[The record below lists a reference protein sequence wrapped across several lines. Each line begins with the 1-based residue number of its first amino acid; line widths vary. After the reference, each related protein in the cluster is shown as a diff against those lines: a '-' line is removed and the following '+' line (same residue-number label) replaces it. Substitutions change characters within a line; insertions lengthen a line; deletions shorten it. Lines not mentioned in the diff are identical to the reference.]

1 MSASIYRFAGI
12 ELDSSSRSLR
22 ADDHRVDITPLV
34 FDTLAFLAQHSERVV
49 SKDELAAALWEGKV
63 VSDAAITQAIR
74 KARAA
79 LEECGAD
86 PSIITTRHGHGY
98 QLDTPVE
105 IRGPKPSATERDQGA
120 HGHLYRLRERR
131 PMLALAIAV
140 LGGGLIAL
148 ANLSDIADLLF
159 PDRSLEAIEDTRST
173 LLSTDAKVDEIVTML
188 RNQAATSGNE
198 LDPDAES
205 TIRDAVQRII
215 ESGDSRK
222 QTAVDQLLEGDPDAA
237 AVRIEQVAMD
247 LGRASDESRA
257 AAAESWSEAGA
268 IYYTTDVAAAVRC
281 FEEALLLQPDN
292 AEYATDLGY
301 AYVRAGRLDDA
312 VNVFGRGLN
321 AQPDEPVLID
331 TLRGLGMAARLKA
344 EYGVARRH
352 FDRAIGIAR
361 DTGDLRREGLLLLQL
376 GSIASSQGNLEL
388 ARSDYESVIER
399 AEEIGD
405 THMLSRALNNFGI
418 VLAKTE
424 DYTGAN
430 SAFARAYEIDLA
442 RNDLAGQSQSI
453 GNLGASALRSGN
465 VDEAAEHLARS
476 IEIGRELGDQR
487 SIALDLTNL
496 GSIAASRGDF
506 PQAEAHL
513 DEALQI
519 ATEHGFEELRLII
532 TVNLGEVARDS
543 GDVAS
548 ACRLWLEALPA
559 LEKLEHGA
567 APTVREYVDA
577 NDCGAAP
584 DQS

>member
-1 MSASIYRFAGI
+1 MSASIYRFAGV

-34 FDTLAFLAQHSERVV
+34 FDTLAFLAQRSERVV

-105 IRGPKPSATERDQGA
+105 VRGRKHAAATTGDGP
-120 HGHLYRLRERR
+120 HGHLTRLRERR
-131 PMLALAIAV
+131 PMLALAIAIA
-140 LGGGLIAL
+140 GGGLIAL
-148 ANLSDIADLLF
+148 ANLSDIADFVF

-173 LLSTDAKVDEIVTML
+173 LMTTDAKVDEIVKML
-188 RNQAATSGNE
+188 RNQAASSGNQ

-215 ESGDSRK
+215 ESGDARK

-237 AVRIEQVAMD
+237 AVRIERVAMD
-247 LGRASDESRA
+247 LGRASEESRA

-268 IYYTTDVAAAVRC
+268 IYYTTDVAEAVRC
-281 FEEALLLQPDN
+281 YEEALALQPDN
-292 AEYATDLGY
+292 AEYAAQLGF

-312 VNVFGRGLN
+312 VDVFGRGLN
-321 AQPDEPVLID
+321 ARPDDPVLID
-331 TLRGLGMAARLKA
+331 TLRGLGTAARLKA
-344 EYGVARRH
+344 EFGVAREH

-388 ARSDYESVIER
+388 ARSDYETVIER

-405 THMLSRALNNFGI
+405 EHMLSRALNNFGI
-418 VLAKTE
+418 VLARTE
-424 DYTGAN
+424 DYAGAN
-430 SAFARAYEIDLA
+430 SAFTRAYEIDLA

-465 VDEAAEHLARS
+465 LDEATEHLSRS

-506 PQAEAHL
+506 PQAEARL
-513 DEALQI
+513 EEALQI
-519 ATEHGFEELRLII
+519 ATAHGFEELRLII

-543 GDVAS
+543 GDIAS

-559 LEKLEHGA
+559 LVKLEHGA
-567 APTVREYVDA
+567 ALTVQEYVDG
-577 NDCGAAP
+577 NGCDVSSGA
-584 DQS
+584 S